1 MKVERSIEIAAS
13 PEAIFAV
20 VMDPARLGEWV
31 TIHDELK
38 SAPDGPLR
46 KGSKLEQSL
55 KVAGQRF
62 DVSWTVAEAKR
73 PSRIVWEGRGPART
87 TARAVYEL
95 APVASGTRFDYLNEY
110 ELPGGALGSLAGR
123 AISRRAGKESEE
135 SLLRLKALMEG

>member
-20 VMDPARLGEWV
+20 VMDPAQLGDWV
-31 TIHDELK
+31 TIHDALK

-62 DVSWTVAEAKR
+62 DVIWTVVEAKR
-73 PSRIVWEGRGPART
+73 PSRIVWDGRGPART

-95 APVASGTRFDYLNEY
+95 APVAAGTRFDYLNEY
-110 ELPGGALGSLAGR
+110 ELPGGTLGSLAAR
-123 AISRRAGKESEE
+123 AVSGRAGKESEE
-135 SLLRLKALMEG
+135 SLERLKALMEG